1 MIDSAI
7 IEAVGGRGGDG
18 AVSFLREKFM
28 PNGGPDGG
36 DGGRGGDVVLVADHR
51 TATLDRFADGRAR
64 VATAGGNGGPNQRRG
79 ASGHM
84 LELLVPIGT
93 TVWAIDSDE
102 TGTPLADLSTDGERY
117 TIARGGRGG
126 WGNRRFATPTRQAP
140 KWAQSGSEGDHVT
153 LRLELKLLAD
163 VGLVGLPN
171 AGKSTLLKAWSR
183 ATPKIASYP
192 FTTLE
197 PQLGVVALG
206 YDSFVAADIPG
217 LIEGASEGV
226 GLGIEFLRH
235 IERTKVLVHL
245 LDMSREDPLEDLEL
259 INGELEA
266 FGHGLAE
273 KPQILGLNKVDDP
286 DARARVE
293 LLEADIKRLDVP
305 WVAMSGVSGEGTRQL
320 AEIALHTLRQIQS
333 EEKYVAA
340 QVLPVLTPAP
350 ARRSRFEAVR
360 GEDGVVDVSGA
371 TPSWLARTL
380 DLHEREP
387 REEFFTRL
395 RRMGVHRGVSRL
407 GVKPGERIRV
417 GGVEI
422 AWET

>member
-1 MIDSAI
+1 MIDAAVI
-7 IEAVGGRGGDG
+7 TVVGGRGGDG

-36 DGGRGGDVVLVADHR
+36 DGGRGADVVLIADHR
-51 TATLDRFADGRAR
+51 MASLDRYADGRAR
-64 VATAGGNGGPNQRRG
+64 VGPAGGKGGPNQRRG
-79 ASGHM
+79 ASGHT
-84 LELLVPIGT
+84 LELAVPIGT
-93 TVWAIDSDE
+93 TVWPDNDE
-102 TGTPLADLSTDGERY
+102 AEEPIADLANDGDRFVA
-117 TIARGGRGG
+117 ARGGRGG
-126 WGNRRFATPTRQAP
+126 WGNRRFATSTRQAP
-140 KWAQSGSEGDHVT
+140 KWAQAGSEGDHVT
-153 LRLELKLLAD
+153 LRLELRLLAD

-171 AGKSTLLKAWSR
+171 AGKSTLLTVWSR
-183 ATPKIASYP
+183 ATPKIAAYP

-197 PQLGVVALG
+197 PQLGVVTLG

-245 LDMSREDPLEDLEL
+245 LDMTREEPIEDYEL
-259 INGELEA
+259 INAELEA

-273 KPQILGLNKVDDP
+273 KPQVLALNKVDDP

-293 LLEADIKRLDVP
+293 LLAEQIAQFGHS
-305 WVAMSGVSGEGTRQL
+305 WVTISGVTGEGTRHL
-320 AEIALHTLRQIQS
+320 AEIALQTLRQIQA
-333 EEKYVAA
+333 EEARVAA
-340 QVLPVLTPAP
+340 RTLPVLTPAP
-350 ARRSRFEAVR
+350 ARRSRFEAR
-360 GEDGVVDVSGA
+360 RAEDGVVEVEGA

-380 DLHEREP
+380 NLQEREP
-387 REEFFTRL
+387 REEFFSRV
-395 RRMGVHRGVSRL
+395 RRMGVHRAVARL